1 MKRFDFRKFKLS
13 LDDLINTG
21 RSKEECEK
29 AFEVYS
35 NSSFVFH
42 NNGGCIWLSENQ
54 NEVPSINL
62 GTMKD
67 VVDFLNELA

>member
-1 MKRFDFRKFKLS
+1 MS

-42 NNGGCIWLSENQ
+42 KNGGCIWLSENQ

>member
-29 AFEVYS
+29 AFYVY
-35 NSSFVFH
+35 
-42 NNGGCIWLSENQ
+42 
-54 NEVPSINL
+54 
-62 GTMKD
+62 
-67 VVDFLNELA
+67 